1 VAGGTVLTGRPD
13 GAAPRLPDSVAPV
26 LPRHLIAPALLV
38 LLPVALVACGGD
50 DDTAD
55 TEPTTV
61 TDIDLEPIE
70 PDGATDDAAPN
81 DDATTT
87 DNGTTASGKPDVDLP
102 DAAPTELV
110 VTDLV
115 NGTGPAASSGDTV
128 VVDYVGV
135 LSSDGTEFDNS
146 YDRGVPFSVP
156 LGEGRVIA
164 GWDEGLVGVQT
175 GGRRQLDIP
184 AELAYGD
191 NPPGGSVIQA
201 GDALTFVV
209 DVRAVIGS
217 VEPEDAPT
225 DLDIPTSSGRTD
237 LDVVDVVVGDGP
249 ELEPE
254 QTAIAH
260 LLLMRGDDLEVLEST
275 WNFNDPAQ
283 IVMVP
288 GGAIDGLVEGML
300 GMQVGGMRVI
310 TMPPSLAFGP
320 DGVPDAGLPGDSDVI
335 IVAELVGLY

>member
-1 VAGGTVLTGRPD
+1 M
-13 GAAPRLPDSVAPV
+13 

-50 DDTAD
+50 NDTAG

-61 TDIDLEPIE
+61 TDLDLEPVE
-70 PDGATDDAAPN
+70 PDEGNDGGSVVDDPADGTPDAP
-81 DDATTT
+81 DAPDTT
-87 DNGTTASGKPDVDLP
+87 DAPGAADKPEVDLP
-102 DAAPTELV
+102 DATPSELV
-110 VTDLV
+110 VTDLSD
-115 NGTGPAASSGDTV
+115 GTGPAATTGDTV
-128 VVDYVGV
+128 VVHYIGV
-135 LSSDGTEFDNS
+135 RSADGSEFDNS

-164 GWDEGLVGVQT
+164 GWDDGLVGVQNGT
-175 GGRRQLDIP
+175 RRQLDIP
-184 AELAYGD
+184 ADQAYGD
-191 NPPGGSVIQA
+191 NPPGGSVIQP

-209 DVRAVIGS
+209 DVRAVIAS
-217 VEPEDAPT
+217 VEPDDAPT

-237 LDVVDVVVGDGP
+237 LDVVNVVVGAGP
-249 ELEPE
+249 ELEAE

-260 LLLMRGDDLEVLEST
+260 LLLMRGDNLEVLEST
-275 WNFNDPAQ
+275 WEFNDPAQ

-300 GMQVGGMRVI
+300 GMQVGGTRVV

-320 DGVPDAGLPGDSDVI
+320 EGIPDAGLPGDTDVI
-335 IVAELVGLY
+335 IVVELVGLY

>member
-1 VAGGTVLTGRPD
+1 
-13 GAAPRLPDSVAPV
+13 V
-26 LPRHLIAPALLV
+26 LPRPVIAPALLV

-50 DDTAD
+50 DDTAG
-55 TEPTTV
+55 TEPPTV
-61 TDIDLEPIE
+61 TDLELEPVE
-70 PDGATDDAAPN
+70 TDDG
-81 DDATTT
+81 DATS
-87 DNGTTASGKPDVDLP
+87 DDPTTADDPVPPEGAADKPEVDLP
-102 DAAPTELV
+102 DATPSELV

-115 NGTGPAASSGDTV
+115 DGTGPAATTGDTV

-135 LSSDGTEFDNS
+135 RSADGSEFDNS

-164 GWDEGLVGVQT
+164 GWDDGLLGVQNGT
-175 GGRRQLDIP
+175 RRQLDIP

-191 NPPGGSVIQA
+191 NPPGGSVIQP

-209 DVRAVIGS
+209 DVRAVIAS
-217 VEPEDAPT
+217 VDPDDAPT

-237 LDVVDVVVGDGP
+237 LDVVDVSVGDGP
-249 ELEPE
+249 ELAAE

-300 GMQVGGMRVI
+300 GMQVGGVRVV

-320 DGVPDAGLPGDSDVI
+320 EGIPEAGLPGDTDVI
-335 IVAELVGLY
+335 IVVELVGLY

>member
-1 VAGGTVLTGRPD
+1 
-13 GAAPRLPDSVAPV
+13 V
-26 LPRHLIAPALLV
+26 LPRQLIAPALLV

-50 DDTAD
+50 DDTAG
-55 TEPTTV
+55 TEPPTV
-61 TDIDLEPIE
+61 TDLELEPVE
-70 PDGATDDAAPN
+70 TDDGEATS
-81 DDATTT
+81 DDP
-87 DNGTTASGKPDVDLP
+87 TTADDPDSPEGAADKPEVDLP
-102 DAAPTELV
+102 EATPSELV

-115 NGTGPAASSGDTV
+115 EGTGPAATTGDTV

-135 LSSDGTEFDNS
+135 RSADGSEFDNS

-164 GWDEGLVGVQT
+164 GWDDGLLGVQNGT
-175 GGRRQLDIP
+175 RRQLDIP

-191 NPPGGSVIQA
+191 NPPGGSVIQP

-209 DVRAVIGS
+209 DVRAVIAS
-217 VEPEDAPT
+217 VDPDDAPT

-237 LDVVDVVVGDGP
+237 LDVVDVTVGDGP
-249 ELEPE
+249 ELAAE

-300 GMQVGGMRVI
+300 GMQVGGVRVV

-320 DGVPDAGLPGDSDVI
+320 EGIPEAGLPGDTDVI
-335 IVAELVGLY
+335 IVVELVGLY